1 MKSILLIGAGRF
13 GRHVAV
19 KLREM
24 NLQVLAVDKRE
35 DRIEEIVPYVTS
47 AQIGDGMNR
56 EFLESLGISNFDVCF
71 VAIGHDFQGS
81 LETTAYLKELGA
93 KQIIA

>member
-1 MKSILLIGAGRF
+1 M
-13 GRHVAV
+13 AV

-47 AQIGDGMNR
+47 AQIGDGMNT
-56 EFLESLGISNFDVCF
+56 IS
-71 VAIGHDFQGS
+71 
-81 LETTAYLKELGA
+81 
-93 KQIIA
+93 